1 MERNS
6 ENVEILSYICT
17 HQSHYII
24 SYQIISNHIKSYH
37 IISYHIISYHI
48 ISYHIISYHSI
59 PYHIISCHIIQNKIN
74 RTLNFATFSDRISS
88 LSPHQSAG
96 SFFRELKDVGS
107 SGTAFRSVEENQKY
121 VEWFGLK
128 EKLLSCQWF
137 KTMNQSISK
146 S

>member
-1 MERNS
+1 MKMAPGMPTLKMCGEEENRNES
-6 ENVEILSYICT
+6 EGCNIANWRGTRKMLKY
-17 HQSHYII
+17 YRI
-24 SYQIISNHIKSYH
+24 SAHINHITLYHIKSCQ

-48 ISYHIISYHSI
+48 IPFHT
-59 PYHIISCHIIQNKIN
+59 ISCHIIQNKIN

-121 VEWFGLK
+121 VE
-128 EKLLSCQWF
+128 
-137 KTMNQSISK
+137 
-146 S
+146 